1 MVDAAPALTNL
12 VLVGVSHK
20 PAVKPDTIKWILAG
34 PGFRVRLRLR
44 CPAVT
49 ALVLEASPHN
59 MELEPWANPGI
70 ELDMPSLRS
79 FRYKG
84 FPIKLSLIMPPVLAL
99 ERVDLDVSRREYKV
113 QQYLEPV
120 SRILTSFSCTR
131 ALKLRLGCIE
141 DIVAGGAIPPTFPD
155 LELLQV
161 EGHYK
166 HMNRHTGE
174 AMARL
179 LGSCPAMSEL
189 RLRLNMQDGE

>member
-1 MVDAAPALTNL
+1 
-12 VLVGVSHK
+12 
-20 PAVKPDTIKWILAG
+20 
-34 PGFRVRLRLR
+34 
-44 CPAVT
+44 
-49 ALVLEASPHN
+49 
-59 MELEPWANPGI
+59 
-70 ELDMPSLRS
+70 MPSLRS

-84 FPIKLSLIMPPVLAL
+84 FPIKLSLMSPVPAL

-155 LELLQV
+155 LELLEV

-166 HMNRHTGE
+166 FNRLAPMSSAH
-174 AMARL
+174 RDIVQ
-179 LGSCPAMSEL
+179 LGGVSEL
-189 RLRLNMQDGE
+189 PASLTDNSFSCLQKSLRKVTLKFKAMEVNCFQVQLAKFLVGNAMVLEEMQVDDGDQFS